1 MRLLVSVASAS
12 EAEAALAGG
21 ADLIDAKDPFSGALG
36 AVPLATLREIHVA
49 VDGHRP
55 VTAALGDA
63 ADGDAIARTASDYS
77 AAGCALVKVGFASVT
92 DSAHVEELTRA
103 AVRGASKGERSPC
116 GVVAVAYADGS
127 GVTSPTPDALID
139 VAARAGATGV
149 LLDTCDKNG
158 PGLRQLMTSDRVAS
172 WVRRAH
178 DAGLIVALA
187 GKLKGDDLSWVQ
199 DCGADIAGVR
209 GAACERG
216 RTGRVTAERVRLL
229 RVAWELERAVG
240 FGP

>member
-21 ADLIDAKDPFSGALG
+21 ADVIDAKDPLSGALG
-36 AVPLATLREIHVA
+36 AVSLATLREIHVA

-63 ADGDAIARTASDYS
+63 IDEDDIERAAFEYS
-77 AAGCALVKVGFASVT
+77 AAGSAFVKIGFASVT
-92 DSAHVEELTRA
+92 DSAQVERLTRG
-103 AVRGASKGERSPC
+103 AVRGASTEEQRLC
-116 GVVAVAYADGS
+116 GVVAVAYADAG

-139 VAARAGATGV
+139 VAARAGAMGV
-149 LLDTCDKNG
+149 LLDTSDKHG
-158 PGLRQLMTSDRVAS
+158 PGLRQLMTSDRVAT

-187 GKLKGDDLSWVQ
+187 GKLKGEDLSWVQ

-209 GAACERG
+209 GAACEHG
-216 RTGRVTAERVRLL
+216 RTGRVAADKVRQL
-229 RVAWELERAVG
+229 RARIVAADCPLV
-240 FGP
+240 